1 MEEQLNKLQSE
12 APQQVRGKQPK
23 KKKIITVVVFFII
36 ILAIVYLGWT
46 EGSKWWQ
53 EKQKWVKM
61 GFAHD
66 KFPFRMLTEEELVRK
81 GLWSGESKWY
91 NSIPTRTTPE
101 ETYAIFKQALID
113 GDFDKAA
120 GCFTEE
126 KRQEYR
132 EAMNQAKTE
141 SRISEII
148 KQLTEIYPRGER
160 ITKEYIGDSMTTY
173 EFFII
178 EDGKKTSHPIGF
190 AKDFNGDW
198 KMENL

>member
-23 KKKIITVVVFFII
+23 KKKIITAVIFFII
-36 ILAIVYLGWT
+36 ILAIVYLGAT
-46 EGSKWWQ
+46 EGARWWQ

-66 KFPFRMLTEEELVRK
+66 KFPFKMLTEEELVRK
-81 GLWSGESKWY
+81 GLWSGESEWY

-120 GCFTEE
+120 ECFTEE

-132 EAMNQAKTE
+132 EAMNQAKNE
-141 SRISEII
+141 GRIPEII
-148 KQLTEIYPRGER
+148 KQLTEIYPEEKPIVKGLN
-160 ITKEYIGDSMTTY
+160 DDNMTTY
-173 EFFII
+173 YMVIVEN
-178 EDGKKTSHPIGF
+178 GQRTNNPIPF
-190 AKDFNGDW
+190 MKDLNGDW
-198 KMENL
+198 KMEAF